1 VPDGRA
7 DQRYRGTAAAEGCA
21 IIADPLGAFL
31 RRSRGVRGHGRQRST
46 CLRARVAAV
55 WQVPLSALTLA
66 YHASHDLTPVVQAT
80 DRNLTPALP
89 HLRTVASGMIRG

>member
-21 IIADPLGAFL
+21 IRVRWAHFCVD
-31 RRSRGVRGHGRQRST
+31 RGEFEDTVDSGQR
-46 CLRARVAAV
+46 
-55 WQVPLSALTLA
+55 A